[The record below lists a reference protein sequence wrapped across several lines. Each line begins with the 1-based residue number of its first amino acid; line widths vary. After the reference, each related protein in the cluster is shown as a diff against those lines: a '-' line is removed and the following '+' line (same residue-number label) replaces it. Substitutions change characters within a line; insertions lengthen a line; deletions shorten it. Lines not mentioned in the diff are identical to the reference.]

1 MANPIMPALIG
12 QQYWDAQQLL
22 QNAGVFSPKS
32 LGFFGTFPIYAS
44 WQKSSAPPGTVLAQ
58 SIQAGVPTAP
68 NSQVILTMSEFPMG
82 VSFPTLPAPPVTGGV
97 NILTDSGLQIT
108 TDDGKPILTDSVNPT
123 PPATQTWTADST
135 TPTIDTTGTT
145 IDQ

>member
-44 WQKSSAPPGTVLAQ
+44 WQKSTSPPGTVLAQ

-82 VSFPTLPAPPVTGGV
+82 VSFPTLPAPPMLQGV
-97 NILTDSGLQIT
+97 NILTDTGLQIT
-108 TDDGKPILTDSVNPT
+108 TDDGKPITTDTVGPT
-123 PPATQTWTADST
+123 PPPTSTWSAGGSS
-135 TPTIDTTGTT
+135 PAGGS
-145 IDQ
+145 QEAGQ